1 MPAGFTNCV
10 KKGGKVRTVTVNE
23 KKGTYMR
30 VCYLKGKSYPGEVK
44 KKKSKAEFA
53 KELVRKLL
61 NLKEYWNDR
70 QESRRKAKKT

>member
-1 MPAGFTNCV
+1 MPAAFTNCV
-10 KKGGKVRTVTVNE
+10 KKGGKVRTIQINK
-23 KKGTYMR
+23 KKGTYMH

-61 NLKEYWNDR
+61 SLKDYWNDR
-70 QESRRKAKKT
+70 REKSNKT